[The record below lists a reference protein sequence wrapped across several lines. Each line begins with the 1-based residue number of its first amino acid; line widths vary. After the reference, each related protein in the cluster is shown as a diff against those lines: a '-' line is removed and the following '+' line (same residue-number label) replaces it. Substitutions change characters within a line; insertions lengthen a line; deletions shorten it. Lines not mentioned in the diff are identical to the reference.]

1 MSTELASALIWVFW
15 ISSGLILYTYFC
27 YPLLLTAVAR
37 WRKDR
42 RPAAGGDW
50 RPRVSL
56 CFAAYNEEAVIAGK
70 MRNCAALDYP
80 ADRLEILV
88 GCDGCS
94 DRTAE
99 LARADG
105 PPNARIFDYK
115 ERSGK
120 LRVLNRLFEEARGEI
135 IVLTDASTLLQE
147 DAVRCLVR
155 HFTDPDVGCAC
166 GEMRLSARGG
176 RPRTESLH
184 WRYEVFLKV
193 LESRLNAL
201 VGASGCVYAIRRSH
215 FSPLPPNAINE
226 DFLIPMFI
234 RAGGH
239 RVVYD
244 RDAVGVEEEAPMQQ
258 NFSRHVRIGAGNW
271 HALRLTA
278 RLLSP
283 TAGWIALSYWSHK
296 VFRWLIPF
304 LIPVSVLSALLLAL
318 DGRPFYA
325 VCTALAAALVLL
337 ALVGHRIETGPDHGH
352 GRALFSVPYYFFSMN
367 LALLFGFARFL
378 TGRQTATWDRGG
390 HAKDRL

>member
-1 MSTELASALIWVFW
+1 MSTELTSALIWIFW
-15 ISSGLILYTYFC
+15 ISSGLILYSYCF
-27 YPLLLTAVAR
+27 YPLLLMVVAG
-37 WRKDR
+37 WRKDHQ
-42 RPAAGGDW
+42 PSAPSGW
-50 RPRVSL
+50 QPSVSL
-56 CFAAYNEEAVIAGK
+56 CFSAYNEEAVIAQK
-70 MRNCAALDYP
+70 MRNCAGLDYP

-88 GCDGCS
+88 GCDGCA

-99 LARADG
+99 LARAGG
-105 PPNARIFDYK
+105 PSNARIFDYR

-120 LRVLNRLFEEARGEI
+120 LKVLNRLFEEARGEI
-135 IVLTDASTLLQE
+135 IVLTDASTMLQE
-147 DAVRCLVR
+147 DAVRSLVR
-155 HFTDPDVGCAC
+155 HFADPEVGCVS
-166 GEMRLSARGG
+166 GEMRLSAQGG

-184 WRYEVFLKV
+184 WRYEVFLKGF
-193 LESRLNAL
+193 ESRLNAL

-215 FSPLPPNAINE
+215 FSPLPANAINE

-258 NFSRHVRIGAGNW
+258 NFRRHVRIGAGNW
-271 HALRLTA
+271 HALRMTA

-296 VFRWLIPF
+296 VLRWLIPF
-304 LIPVSVLSALLLAL
+304 LIPVSVVSALLLAL
-318 DGRPFYA
+318 DGRPFYG
-325 VCTALAAALVLL
+325 VCTALAAALFFL
-337 ALVGHRIETGPDHGH
+337 ALVGHRIETGPDHRH
-352 GRALFSVPYYFFSMN
+352 GRAVFSVPYYFFSMN

-390 HAKDRL
+390 HAKERS